1 MLNYVQFVLLTY
13 GLEFCISDSLLILKI
28 CRNLDLTKVSV
39 FRRVYKARELVIIRC
54 SEFVFDCNLYVC
66 VCVCVC
72 GHFLCFLSILCLLK
86 FYVLSD
92 RRPTFPTKNHSC
104 TSEKYFQYLKNVSNY
119 NYNVPYMTSILT
131 VFRNSMIRPW
141 QISKRFYF

>member
-39 FRRVYKARELVIIRC
+39 FRRVYKARELGIIRC
-54 SEFVFDCNLYVC
+54 SDFVFDCNLYVC

-72 GHFLCFLSILCLLK
+72 
-86 FYVLSD
+86 V
-92 RRPTFPTKNHSC
+92 
-104 TSEKYFQYLKNVSNY
+104 NVCMF
-119 NYNVPYMTSILT
+119 VC
-131 VFRNSMIRPW
+131 V
-141 QISKRFYF
+141 